1 MRHFLNFIYKHAKFV
16 IAVVILLTVFFAYQ
30 ATKIGLN
37 ASYSAFIPWGEYS
50 DSFKGGVSG
59 QLPVL
64 SKTLDDIDDDIVIDT
79 TVYKTGAYAST
90 TTMEPEKV
98 EDLPY
103 DTNYLI
109 LIKGENIYEPDNLN
123 LIEKCIKELE
133 DTRELSQAYSVLDF
147 ITLEKKGSRLATV
160 PMASNREGG
169 WNEENAALLKQRI
182 ENDPV
187 VAYYL
192 VGGSKQSFMF
202 SFQTAVVNQAKE
214 AEFSAILNP
223 LREAG
228 LEVYING
235 GGVINN
241 KIMEYLN
248 KDLITLVG
256 LCLLVILVVYYLCFK
271 SKRSVLLPMS
281 VSVIGLIWTFG
292 TMAMLKIDI
301 SILNIV
307 TPCMVIT
314 LGSAYSIQLLSNYYA
329 NFSLSEDKRLTA
341 TSRILTT
348 ILFACLT
355 TICGF
360 LVLLI
365 SQTEG
370 LREFGIAVSFG
381 VAFCAILAITY
392 LPATLHLLKS
402 ASPKQVTRYK
412 EGLVAKFV
420 KKLSDFVI
428 KYWVYFLIL
437 LLIITVGFFLVKD
450 KISIDS
456 NYMSY
461 FPESDPFGRESKIFA
476 SEMGGTNPFMI
487 YIYAPEEEDKFFLQ
501 PENLKKVFDY
511 EQTIM
516 QSPDILQSI
525 SFPSYVAFAN
535 EIYSGEYA
543 IPEQK
548 GLLNVLSKLFIVMQN
563 QTGADLGSILSPDG
577 NSLSLTIQHWDSQ
590 EQDLMSTSSC
600 TRIEYILT
608 ENLDLLPEG
617 TTVRIAGDPIVNVKF
632 ANRLLADQQL
642 TTIMSIFIVFVL
654 LVIAFRSLSKSL
666 FAMVPI
672 ASGIMINYIF
682 MYFMHIPFDMVT
694 VSFSSIAIGCG
705 IDDAIHFILKY
716 QNLKRLKIHDERAL
730 IHETMVT
737 TGKPII
743 LTTLSVVAG
752 LMMLSFAS
760 YTPIRY
766 FGLLMSVTLFSCML
780 ATLIFMPPVMLLTD
794 NIKKKLSLKRG

>member
-1 MRHFLNFIYKHAKFV
+1 MRHFLNFIYKHAKIV
-16 IAVVILLTVFFAYQ
+16 IAIVVLLTVFFAYQ

-50 DSFKGGVSG
+50 DSFEGGVSG

-64 SKTLDDIDDDIVIDT
+64 SKTVEEINDDIVIDT

-90 TTMEPEKV
+90 TTIENEKV

-103 DTNYLI
+103 DTNYLV
-109 LIKGENIYEPDNLN
+109 LIKGENIYKPDNLN
-123 LIEKCIKELE
+123 LIERCIKELE
-133 DTRELSQAYSVLDF
+133 DTRELSKASSVLDF
-147 ITLEKKGSRLATV
+147 ITLEKKGTRLATV
-160 PMASNREGG
+160 PMASNRENG

-187 VAYYL
+187 VSYYL

-202 SFQTAVVNQAKE
+202 TFRTAVVDQAKE
-214 AEFSAILNP
+214 QEFSDMLNP
-223 LREAG
+223 LRDAG

-241 KIMEYLN
+241 KVMEYLN
-248 KDLITLVG
+248 KDLVTLVG
-256 LCLLVILVVYYLCFK
+256 LSLLIILLVYYLCFK

-292 TMAMLKIDI
+292 MMAMLKIDI

-329 NFSLSEDKRLTA
+329 NFNLPEEKRLGATA
-341 TSRILTT
+341 RILTT

-355 TICGF
+355 TVCGF

-420 KKLSDFVI
+420 NKLSNFVI

-437 LLIITVGFFLVKD
+437 LIIITVGFFFVKD

-487 YIYAPEEEDKFFLQ
+487 YIYAPQGEEKFFLQ
-501 PENLKKVFDY
+501 PENLQKVFEY

-535 EIYSGEYA
+535 EIYSGEHS

-548 GLLNVLSKLFIVMQN
+548 GLLNVLSKLIIVMQN
-563 QTGADLGSILSPDG
+563 QTGANLDAILSSDG
-577 NSLSLTIQHWDSQ
+577 NSLSLTIQHWDSV
-590 EQDLMSTSSC
+590 EKDLMSTSSC

-608 ENLDLLPEG
+608 ENLDLLPAG
-617 TTVRIAGDPIVNVKF
+617 TKVRIAGDPIVNVKF

-654 LVIAFRSLSKSL
+654 LVLAFRSLSKSL
-666 FAMVPI
+666 FALVPI
-672 ASGIMINYIF
+672 ASGIMINYLF
-682 MYFMHIPFDMVT
+682 MYFMDIPFDMVT

-716 QNLKRLKIHDERAL
+716 QNLKKLKIHDENEIL
-730 IHETMVT
+730 HETMVT

-780 ATLIFMPPVMLLTD
+780 ATLIFMPPVMILVS
-794 NIKKKLSLKRG
+794 NIKKKFSSKRG